1 MRKCAE
7 RRVSGLDEMVGEQSG
22 RAGAR
27 NGRIF
32 IKSSPA
38 IAAAGMAGWQM
49 LVRGYNVAA
58 LAEHA
63 IRCCRLYSVHRND
76 VPRATCCMCGSR
88 NTALSLHARKSRHP
102 SSMKRITLLIRG
114 QMIYGIPK

>member
-7 RRVSGLDEMVGEQSG
+7 RWTSGLDEMVGEQTG

-32 IKSSPA
+32 INSSPA
-38 IAAAGMAGWQM
+38 IAAAGMAGWEM
-49 LVRGYNVAA
+49 LVRGHNVAA

-63 IRCCRLYSVHRND
+63 IRCC
-76 VPRATCCMCGSR
+76 
-88 NTALSLHARKSRHP
+88 
-102 SSMKRITLLIRG
+102 LL
-114 QMIYGIPK
+114 